1 MGLPLWTGDT
11 GRSSCSCHFQLHPCR
26 VHPEDGLERWNERN
40 SRHQAPNTAS
50 TILAP
55 DFFLKSG
62 KQKKIRWTPILAGVS
77 NDKKRTPKRF
87 DSSSNLRSSIQSL
100 NHHRTQLT
108 LPIHPFPPLG
118 FPVNPLLPKLHVQS
132 RRTMLW
138 CQNVRLAPLAKCPD
152 RFWSLQAPIRVPIW
166 QSNCD
171 TTRKNRWHKRMDY
184 RIAMINHFQ
193 NQNKSAFNLRPQEV
207 VWARL

>member
-55 DFFLKSG
+55 DFFLKSVNPKKISAG
-62 KQKKIRWTPILAGVS
+62 RGFKWQKKNSKTIRL
-77 NDKKRTPKRF
+77 KF
-87 DSSSNLRSSIQSL
+87 
-100 NHHRTQLT
+100 HLT
-108 LPIHPFPPLG
+108 RPIHPFPPLG